1 MKNISLKEIYLH
13 EDHYPNSL
21 PAGSPE
27 VRSNATTDCN
37 KQFNRNQMDKNEKV
51 ETRTLILPDDIE
63 AVRKLWF
70 DYLVW
75 GNDKMQELYGVHPHN
90 PKEAVEQDI
99 EQISKFQP
107 PYGQLILA
115 VYEGK
120 ICGLGSLKSIN
131 PEIGE
136 IKRMFV
142 DPNVRR
148 VGAGRAI
155 LEGLLSEAK
164 KVGYHK
170 VRLDSPKF
178 MEAAHSLYRRFGF
191 RDIEAY
197 PEMEIPAAFKD
208 YLLFME
214 LDLTAENK

>member
-1 MKNISLKEIYLH
+1 
-13 EDHYPNSL
+13 
-21 PAGSPE
+21 
-27 VRSNATTDCN
+27 
-37 KQFNRNQMDKNEKV
+37 MDKNEKV
-51 ETRTLILPDDIE
+51 KTRNVEIPDDLE
-63 AVRKLWF
+63 AVKKLWF

-99 EQISKFQP
+99 HQISKFQP
-107 PYGQLILA
+107 PYGQIILA
-115 VYEGK
+115 IYEGK

-131 PEIGE
+131 SEIGE

-142 DPNVRR
+142 DPTQRR
-148 VGAGRAI
+148 IGAGRAI
-155 LEGLLSEAK
+155 LEALLFEAK
-164 KVGYHK
+164 KVGYKK

-178 MEAAHSLYRRFGF
+178 MEAAHSLYSSFGF

-197 PEMEIPAAFKD
+197 PEMEIPEEFKD

-214 LDLTAENK
+214 LDLADVTR

>member
-1 MKNISLKEIYLH
+1 
-13 EDHYPNSL
+13 
-21 PAGSPE
+21 
-27 VRSNATTDCN
+27 
-37 KQFNRNQMDKNEKV
+37 MDKNERV
-51 ETRTLILPDDIE
+51 ETRTLVLPDDLA
-63 AVRKLWF
+63 AVKNLWL
-70 DYLVW
+70 DYLAW

-99 EQISKFQP
+99 QQIGKFQP

-115 VYEGK
+115 IYQGE
-120 ICGLGSLKSIN
+120 ICGLGSLKTIS

-142 DPNVRR
+142 DPTIRR
-148 VGAGRAI
+148 IGAGRAI
-155 LEGLLSEAK
+155 LEGLLVEAK
-164 KVGYHK
+164 KNGYKK

-178 MEAAHSLYRRFGF
+178 MEAAHSLYRSFGF

-197 PEMEIPAAFKD
+197 PEMEIPADFKD

-214 LDLTAENK
+214 LDLSDDSKKPENEKPGN